1 MSRTPRATAGP
12 TRPVESIYL
21 PDILVAEE
29 LSGIL
34 RMTPAGVRAALRA
47 GRLPGRRVGRRW
59 LVSRTALLAHIAA
72 AGIRAP
78 RALEGS
84 DG

>member
-1 MSRTPRATAGP
+1 MADTPQSTPASSRA
-12 TRPVESIYL
+12 VESIYL

-29 LSGIL
+29 LSSIL

-47 GRLPGRRVGRRW
+47 GRIPGRRVGRRW

-72 AGIRAP
+72 GERDW
-78 RALEGS
+78 REG
-84 DG
+84 DGSGG